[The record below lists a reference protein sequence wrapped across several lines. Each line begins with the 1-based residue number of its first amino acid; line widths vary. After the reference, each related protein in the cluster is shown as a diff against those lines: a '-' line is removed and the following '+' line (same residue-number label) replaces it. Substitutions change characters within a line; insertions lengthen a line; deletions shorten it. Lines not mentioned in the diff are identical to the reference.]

1 MKKIIPIIGLLIA
14 SVGFTACEK
23 EQVID
28 DTPIYI
34 PQGSV
39 VFYTVEGTCGPIEVS
54 IDGEAVGSFS
64 MFSSNGITPECGD
77 ENFLTAT
84 VDVGVHDFTA
94 TCGLY
99 YWSSDSLVITKDDC
113 TPQLLIY

>member
-1 MKKIIPIIGLLIA
+1 MKKLIPVLALLLA
-14 SVGFTACEK
+14 SICFLACEK
-23 EQVID
+23 EEQEV
-28 DTPIYI
+28 TPPIYT

-54 IDGEAVGSFS
+54 IDGEFVGSFS

-84 VDVGVHDFTA
+84 VDVGERNFNA
-94 TCGLY
+94 SCGQY
-99 YWSSDSLVITKDDC
+99 SWSGTVNITTDDC
-113 TPQLLIY
+113 TAMQLNY